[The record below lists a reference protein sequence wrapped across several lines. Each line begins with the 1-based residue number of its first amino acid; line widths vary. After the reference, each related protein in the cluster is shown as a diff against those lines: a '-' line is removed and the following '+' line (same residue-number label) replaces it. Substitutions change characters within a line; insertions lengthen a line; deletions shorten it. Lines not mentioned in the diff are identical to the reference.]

1 MLPPGSAA
9 QGVQIRLQK
18 EAPRALTLLGRSN
31 ITQRGG
37 VLRPFTATSSPLELP
52 DPGLSKPD

>member
-37 VLRPFTATSSPLELP
+37 PKAFYSHLLTS
-52 DPGLSKPD
+52 GAA

>member
-37 VLRPFTATSSPLELP
+37 S
-52 DPGLSKPD
+52 